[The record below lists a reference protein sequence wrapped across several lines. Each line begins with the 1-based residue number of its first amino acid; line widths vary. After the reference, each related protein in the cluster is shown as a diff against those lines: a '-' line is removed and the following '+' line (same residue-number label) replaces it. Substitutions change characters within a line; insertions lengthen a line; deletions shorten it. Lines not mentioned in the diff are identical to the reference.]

1 MLQSS
6 SLILINFLP
15 GLFLLFFLLSP
26 LLPLSFFL
34 FAHTHARA
42 HTTFPATMGLCASTP
57 AGGSAASS
65 TTTSKYKA
73 APRSEFDTRVAKALK
88 RYQATAAELPKAQRV
103 KSFNQVILRAG
114 KIHKGFDVIKRVFR
128 RFDADGSDSIDHG
141 ELTRALNVLSNQ
153 EVTREEAQRV
163 FHEADLYE
171 NNMLSLK
178 EFIVCLLL
186 AHVLGHF
193 ALGGSGSGS
202 GAEGKNEE
210 QGGQQEDV
218 YGGNA
223 EDLKVAFNNI
233 IGAYLLF
240 DADASGDLSRDEVL
254 RQLKNKEGVFTD
266 AAAVSMMTEAR
277 WKELD
282 WDGDGTITFR
292 EFIWAFQKWIST
304 DAEDES

>member
-223 EDLKVAFNNI
+223 EEGDHHMAGYDFDILGSFLEAAGFCKIKRIKAFGLFRDSSDLWWDWGK
-233 IGAYLLF
+233 G
-240 DADASGDLSRDEVL
+240 
-254 RQLKNKEGVFTD
+254 
-266 AAAVSMMTEAR
+266 AAVREEEVGEEEGGVQISLNVVAR
-277 WKELD
+277 KC
-282 WDGDGTITFR
+282 
-292 EFIWAFQKWIST
+292 
-304 DAEDES
+304 